1 MVLLENPAEN
11 PCFGCGPHH
20 SRGLHLTFERRTGE
34 GGVDEVV
41 CEYAPKPDEIGWPGL
56 MHIGLLFMVLM
67 ETSYWAALTL
77 GGKVM
82 TMTGPSTFEYRRLPR
97 IGETLRARA
106 RIEAPTENGVR
117 MTCCGESLEGKPYAT
132 LASTWQRTR
141 RSQLE
146 RAGVALPA
154 YLLEDMDP

>member
-1 MVLLENPAEN
+1 MALLESPAEN

-20 SRGLHLTFERRTGE
+20 SRGLHLAFERRTGE
-34 GGVDEVV
+34 GGVDEIV

-82 TMTGPSTFEYRRLPR
+82 TITGPSIFEPRRLPR
-97 IGETLRARA
+97 TGETLRARA
-106 RIEAPTENGVR
+106 RIETRTETGAR
-117 MTCCGESLEGKPYAT
+117 IACTGESLEGKPYAS
-132 LASTWQRTR
+132 LASTWQRAR
-141 RSQLE
+141 RSQVE
-146 RAGVALPA
+146 RAGIALPS
-154 YLLEDMDP
+154 YLLDDMDP